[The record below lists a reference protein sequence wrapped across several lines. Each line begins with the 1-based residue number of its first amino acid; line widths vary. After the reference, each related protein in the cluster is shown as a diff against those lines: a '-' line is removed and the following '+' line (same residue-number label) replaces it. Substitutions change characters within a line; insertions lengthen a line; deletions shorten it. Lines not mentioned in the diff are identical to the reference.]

1 MARKSNIQRELKRE
15 RLVNTYSEKRKQI
28 KKEFKAATGFTEK
41 LEIHSKL
48 QKLPTNSSPVRLSK
62 RCWKTGRSKGV
73 FRDFGLCRHMVR
85 DMALQGLIPGL
96 IKSSW

>member
-15 RLVNTYSEKRKQI
+15 KLVNKYSEKRKQI
-28 KKEFKAATGFTEK
+28 KNEFKSATGFNEK

-48 QKLPTNSSPVRLSK
+48 QKLPTNSSPVRLTN

-96 IKSSW
+96 VKSSW